1 LLELDDGI
9 GVNYGGGYT
18 AIRGFEM
25 TWINRNIITNICAAA
40 LSVYGGTEAIAG
52 RMNLDK
58 AMRTIG
64 PTIALFFTGSKD
76 GEMADLK
83 KRLGLSDRDV
93 EAAGNI
99 GLIALNQFAHR
110 LKLQVTHYDDN
121 SDRDY
126 RGSGRRMPGGGSDR
140 VSSLLD
146 VDGVGNYPI
155 RTGAGLNE
163 QDRLATEPPFLDY
176 GRGGSGNQMGAFVA
190 PGDDLRAIDP
200 AVAAWRAVDKVR
212 KVSIP
217 GTNIGPGEYAARSR
231 GGYPAIVQTDFD
243 DAEILPLTGQ
253 L

>member
-1 LLELDDGI
+1 
-9 GVNYGGGYT
+9 
-18 AIRGFEM
+18 M
-25 TWINRNIITNICAAA
+25 TRLNRNIITNICAAV
-40 LSVYGGTEAIAG
+40 LGVYGGSEAIAG

-76 GEMADLK
+76 GEMAELK
-83 KRLGLSDRDV
+83 KRLGLTDRDV

-110 LKLQVTHYDDN
+110 LNLQVTPYDDN

-126 RGSGRRMPGGGSDR
+126 RGSGRRVPGGASDR
-140 VSSLLD
+140 SNRLLD
-146 VDGVGNYPI
+146 ADGIGNDSL
-155 RTGAGLNE
+155 RTGAGLNAE
-163 QDRLATEPPFLDY
+163 TLDRMANEPTFFDY
-176 GRGGSGNQMGAFVA
+176 GRGGSGDPPGASVA

-217 GTNIGPGEYAARSR
+217 GTDIGPGEYAARSR

-243 DAEILPLTGQ
+243 DTEILPLTGR